1 MKDEEWEI
9 LDRKALGMIWLSLAS
24 VGGFQYFERKYNEGF
39 DGCIG
44 QIV

>member
-1 MKDEEWEI
+1 MTEP
-9 LDRKALGMIWLSLAS
+9 GS
-24 VGGFQYFERKYNEGF
+24 VGGFQYFQRKDNEGF